1 MTKMNTEVLH
11 SMIIVKI
18 KDLTIKYPIF
28 WILVVL
34 LIVGYFSNPMFISIR
49 NQKNILIDSSVL
61 FILSI
66 GQTLVILSGGIDL
79 SMGSIVSLAGVTMA
93 LILPNTGIALGI
105 IIVLLMGII
114 IGAIN
119 GYLVSKLRILPFIVT
134 LGTMIIWQGVAL
146 IVTKS
151 VPKAI
156 YISSFFKINY
166 GYIFG
171 FMPLPVFYSI
181 IIFSLSLV
189 FLNNHIIGR
198 RIYQIGNDEETARIA
213 GIKVDRIKISIYMLN
228 STIAVFCGIIVASR
242 LKLGA
247 PTAGENFLFESIAA
261 VCLGGTSL
269 MGGQGGVIGTLVGML
284 IMANLKNIFI
294 LNNVSIYIQ
303 DVIKGFIILI
313 SVIALRKVK

>member
-313 SVIALRKVK
+313 SVVALRKLK